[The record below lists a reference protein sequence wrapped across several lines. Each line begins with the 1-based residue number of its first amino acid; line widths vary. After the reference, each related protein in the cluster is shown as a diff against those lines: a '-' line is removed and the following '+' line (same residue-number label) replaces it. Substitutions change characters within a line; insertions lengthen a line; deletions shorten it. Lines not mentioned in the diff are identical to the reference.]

1 MTGTAEDPA
10 GPTFSH
16 VDRGH
21 TGCPPAAV
29 HVGERPA
36 EILDLDGPVAVSL
49 DQRSVQG
56 VAGELDIA
64 SAPRKRDAAL
74 RIGSAAAQPR
84 LNYPRRNDV
93 LLLSQ

>member
-1 MTGTAEDPA
+1 VTGTAEDPA

-16 VDRGH
+16 VAGGH

-49 DQRSVQG
+49 GERSVQG
-56 VAGELDIA
+56 VAGELQHSVAA
-64 SAPRKRDAAL
+64 SQRTPHYE
-74 RIGSAAAQPR
+74 SAWP
-84 LNYPRRNDV
+84 
-93 LLLSQ
+93 LSSRG